1 MAWLVPAYSFV
12 VWNVR
17 NLNCPK
23 GQRSMAD
30 LSNPAGESVADWP
43 LPNLSV
49 AQRSDPAVEWRVTR
63 SPALFLNQETI

>member
-1 MAWLVPAYSFV
+1 
-12 VWNVR
+12 
-17 NLNCPK
+17 
-23 GQRSMAD
+23 MAD
-30 LSNPAGESVADWP
+30 VSNPAGESVADWP